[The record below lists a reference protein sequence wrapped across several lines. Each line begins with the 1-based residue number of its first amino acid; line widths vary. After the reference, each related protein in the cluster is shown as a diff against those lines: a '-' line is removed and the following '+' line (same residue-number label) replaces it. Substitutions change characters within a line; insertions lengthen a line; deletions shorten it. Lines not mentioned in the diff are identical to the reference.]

1 MLRESQIK
9 YHENMLEAAFK
20 VAHRNPMNERIWM
33 TGLLKRHEKQRID
46 DILRELPAEDVL
58 TVIGVH
64 CHSVEE
70 RELAMQRIGLKD
82 PVTPVIGSK
91 IFVYGKLMASLDIIF
106 APEER
111 KTKKTAATNTAID
124 FLESVEEDAKA
135 VTTNP
140 ELNKAMPLRAIGG
153 VSKKLGLLEA
163 AGIVTIQDLEDASF
177 EKLVSITEVNS
188 RTYNVLLYNGAS
200 ILSDACKEK
209 IERVK
214 EINKFQH

>member
-9 YHENMLEAAFK
+9 YHENMLEEAFK
-20 VAHRNPMNERIWM
+20 VARRNPMNERIWM
-33 TGLLKRHEKQRID
+33 TGLLKSHEKQRID
-46 DILRELPAEDVL
+46 DILRELPTEDVL

-70 RELAMQRIGLKD
+70 RELAMQRIGLKELT
-82 PVTPVIGSK
+82 TPIIGSK

-111 KTKKTAATNTAID
+111 KTKKTTSTVVV
-124 FLESVEEDAKA
+124 FLESVEEDTKA
-135 VTTNP
+135 VATNP
-140 ELNKAMPLRAIGG
+140 ELNKAMPLRVIGG

-177 EKLVSITEVNS
+177 EKLVSITGVNN